1 MEDGAN
7 VAVMGQFS
15 RWSVLGL
22 IVLPLLAYGP
32 PMVDWFGLAVV
43 VAIGWAILHSVRRL
57 DRTMDPWRTP
67 KGDSTTPL
75 PPPLRSD

>member
-1 MEDGAN
+1 VDDGAN

-22 IVLPLLAYGP
+22 FVLTLLAYGS
-32 PMVDWFGLAVV
+32 PMVDWFGLAVL

-57 DRTMDPWRTP
+57 DRTMDPWRTT

-75 PPPLRSD
+75 PPPPRPD